1 MKAFKARMDIQH
13 QESAS
18 AQSKLDQKGQEFLK
32 LTRSYNKLLK
42 QKNHRSREISK
53 ESLETSV
60 LLNNLKK
67 KLEEFEAK
75 LREWDEEKTIFQN
88 HLMCLEAQQ
97 KLLSEKCNSFQKRTR
112 SYQFQISNKEQN
124 QEEIVKYGQPEREK
138 DGLIVEKLT
147 AAVNEMTIS
156 RNRLEEENLKQLKM
170 FQSQCQSSP
179 ETSFPAT
186 TQKFLQEEEKPTK
199 EFEECLN
206 SHLEEL

>member
-1 MKAFKARMDIQH
+1 MEQGSKVFQEQTLTKASSREAALQDVLHQTVIIVNSKKVEWERKMKAFKAQMDIQH

-42 QKNHRSREISK
+42 QKNHQSREISK

-60 LLNNLKK
+60 RLNNLKK

-97 KLLSEKCNSFQKRTR
+97 KLLSEKCNSFQ
-112 SYQFQISNKEQN
+112 
-124 QEEIVKYGQPEREK
+124 
-138 DGLIVEKLT
+138 
-147 AAVNEMTIS
+147 
-156 RNRLEEENLKQLKM
+156 
-170 FQSQCQSSP
+170 SSP

-206 SHLEEL
+206 SHLEELQGLSENMLKKYTGLQQSKHA